1 MPYFLSVKSK
11 DPQRAIRNTKQVNGT
26 HPSMHVHIVLPGLL
40 DSGADLFV
48 LRPLGD
54 DYGCPSSAGATGAT
68 AITSAVVGH
77 CGRRCE
83 LERNLGAD

>member
-1 MPYFLSVKSK
+1 MVCS
-11 DPQRAIRNTKQVNGT
+11 T

-54 DYGCPSSAGATGAT
+54 DYGGPPSAGAAGAT

>member
-1 MPYFLSVKSK
+1 
-11 DPQRAIRNTKQVNGT
+11 
-26 HPSMHVHIVLPGLL
+26 MHVHIVLAGLL
-40 DSGADLFV
+40 DAGADLFV

-54 DYGCPSSAGATGAT
+54 DYGGPSSAAAAGAST
-68 AITSAVVGH
+68 AAAVASAVVGH